1 MKRKEPQPIFKPYIQ
16 NQLSLMPARLDELIP
31 GDHLVRVINQA
42 IEQLNLEPLLKQYK
56 GGGTSSFH
64 PGMMLKVIVYA
75 YSERVYSSRRIAKAL
90 RENVNFMWISGNNRP
105 DFRTINHYRSSRMKG
120 VIDEVFGEVLE
131 YLMEQGYVK
140 LEDYFVDGTK
150 VEANANKHK
159 VVWEKRNRRYTERLQ
174 EKIRELL
181 VEIDAVNAAENAEYG
196 DKDLEEL
203 GGSGSGDGMDAE
215 KLAKKMAEL
224 NKRLVEQPENQE
236 LKQAVKT
243 IQKDYLPRLQKYEEQ
258 KRKLAGRSSYAK
270 TDEDASCMRM
280 KEDRGAEK
288 PWPKP
293 AYNVQLGTEDQFV
306 VGFSIHQQAGD
317 PGCLIPHLEQVR
329 VRQGRLPKKI
339 IADAA
344 YGSEENY
351 DYVERNQLGNYLK
364 YNTFHQEQHPP
375 RKPELQRKRLFRA
388 ENFPYEAE
396 RDEFICPAQKRLT
409 YQRTIQVK
417 SDNGYSAERREYECA
432 ECERCPIRAECTQAK
447 GNRRIRISFRLQH
460 FRQQARENLLSAEG
474 QVLRKKRS
482 VEVETVFGHSKHNMG
497 LRRFMLRGK
506 EKVHNELGLHCIA
519 HNLKKMHNKQQ
530 AQRAELA
537 HNMPKLAAR

>member
-1 MKRKEPQPIFKPYIQ
+1 MRPKEAPPVFKPYIQ
-16 NQLSLMPARLDELIP
+16 NQMSLMPARLDELIP
-31 GDHLVRVINQA
+31 ADHLVRVIDQA

-75 YSERVYSSRRIAKAL
+75 YSEKVYSSRRIAKAL

-105 DFRTINHYRSSRMKG
+105 DFRTINHFRSSRVKE
-120 VIDEVFGEVLE
+120 VIDQVFAEVLE
-131 YLMEQGYVK
+131 YLIEQGYVK
-140 LEDYFVDGTK
+140 LENYFVDGTK

-159 VVWEKRNRRYTERLQ
+159 VVWEKRNRRYKERLQ
-174 EKIRELL
+174 EQIGELL
-181 VEIDAVNAAENAEYG
+181 AEIEAVNAAEDAEYG

-203 GGSGSGDGMDAE
+203 GGSGSRGGMDAA
-215 KLAKKMAEL
+215 KLAEKMVEL
-224 NKRLVEQPENQE
+224 NKRLAEQPDNKE
-236 LKQAVKT
+236 LKQTVKT
-243 IQKDYLPRLQKYEEQ
+243 IQKDYLPRMRKYEEQ
-258 KRKLAGRSSYAK
+258 ERKLAGRSSYAK

-306 VGFSIHQQAGD
+306 VGFSIHQLAGD

-329 VRQGRLPKKI
+329 ARQGRLPKKI

-364 YNTFHQEQHPP
+364 YASFHQEQHPP

-388 ENFPYEAE
+388 ENFAYEAE
-396 RDEFICPAQKRLT
+396 KDEFICPAQKRLT
-409 YQRTIQVK
+409 YQRTIRVK
-417 SDNGYSAERREYECA
+417 SDNGYIAQRREYECA
-432 ECERCPIRAECTQAK
+432 ECANCPIRPECTQAK
-447 GNRRIRISFRLQH
+447 GNRRIRISFRLQD
-460 FRQQARENLLSAEG
+460 FRKQARENLLSPEG
-474 QVLRKKRS
+474 QALRKKRS
-482 VEVETVFGHSKHNMG
+482 VEVETVIGHAKHNMG
-497 LRRFMLRGK
+497 VRRFMLRGK
-506 EKVHNELGLHCIA
+506 EKVHNELGWHCIA

-530 AQRAELA
+530 AKRAESIQS
-537 HNMPKLAAR
+537 MQKLVAG

>member
-1 MKRKEPQPIFKPYIQ
+1 
-16 NQLSLMPARLDELIP
+16 
-31 GDHLVRVINQA
+31 VRVINQA

-174 EKIRELL
+174 QKIRELL

-317 PGCLIPHLEQVR
+317 PGCLKKYFWGNPSHL
-329 VRQGRLPKKI
+329 
-339 IADAA
+339 
-344 YGSEENY
+344 
-351 DYVERNQLGNYLK
+351 
-364 YNTFHQEQHPP
+364 
-375 RKPELQRKRLFRA
+375 
-388 ENFPYEAE
+388 
-396 RDEFICPAQKRLT
+396 
-409 YQRTIQVK
+409 
-417 SDNGYSAERREYECA
+417 
-432 ECERCPIRAECTQAK
+432 
-447 GNRRIRISFRLQH
+447 
-460 FRQQARENLLSAEG
+460 
-474 QVLRKKRS
+474 
-482 VEVETVFGHSKHNMG
+482 TV
-497 LRRFMLRGK
+497 
-506 EKVHNELGLHCIA
+506 
-519 HNLKKMHNKQQ
+519 
-530 AQRAELA
+530 
-537 HNMPKLAAR
+537 

>member
-1 MKRKEPQPIFKPYIQ
+1 MKRKERQPIFKPYIQ

-31 GDHLVRVINQA
+31 GDHLVRVINEA

-75 YSERVYSSRRIAKAL
+75 YSEKVYSSRRIAKAL

-105 DFRTINHYRSSRMKG
+105 DFRTINHFRSSRMKG

-131 YLMEQGYVK
+131 YLIEQGYMK

-174 EKIRELL
+174 QKIRELL
-181 VEIDAVNAAENAEYG
+181 VEIDAVNAAENAKYG

-203 GGSGSGDGMDAE
+203 GGSGSGMDAE
-215 KLAKKMAEL
+215 KLAEKMAEL
-224 NKRLVEQPENQE
+224 NKRLVQQPENQE

-329 VRQGRLPKKI
+329 ARQGRLPKKI

-396 RDEFICPAQKRLT
+396 KDEFICPAQKRLT

-417 SDNGYSAERREYECA
+417 SDNGYRAERREYECA
-432 ECERCPIRAECTQAK
+432 ECERCPIRTECTQAK

-460 FRQQARENLLSAEG
+460 FRKQARENLLSAEG
-474 QVLRKKRS
+474 QTLRKKRS

-506 EKVHNELGLHCIA
+506 EKVHNELGLHCMA

-537 HNMPKLAAR
+537 QNMRKLAVI